1 MADQLDLH
9 ENLSVEE
16 IKQLNFIRKSAQ
28 DLDIFTHELND
39 FILKTIKNNQIKFME
54 NELKTNLSDAN
65 ESVSTKVN

>member
-1 MADQLDLH
+1 
-9 ENLSVEE
+9 SVEE